1 MASSWQKTKLKR
13 KTGERRKELETHFGI
28 KSLVKEVK
36 EEIMK
41 DPKMFEKLKDTP
53 KKTTKKKSK

>member
-1 MASSWQKTKLKR
+1 MVSSWQKTKLKR

-36 EEIMK
+36 EEIK
-41 DPKMFEKLKDTP
+41 KAPEMFEKLRDTQM
-53 KKTTKKKSK
+53 KTTKKKSK